1 MSDLKELLSRCISE
15 GITLNLEN
23 DQLAIS
29 SDNEISPS
37 TIELIRENKQ
47 GLLRYLEKSE
57 SKLDKV
63 YGKLTATGIEQAN
76 LSFSQKRMWFIEKM
90 NEQSAQYNITKAVKI
105 TGVFDVARAE
115 AVISEIIQRHQV
127 LRTVYRD
134 TDDGPIQVVQDAAHL
149 FSMPI
154 IDLQN
159 TPHSQQHAQI
169 SQLINQE
176 A

>member
-1 MSDLKELLSRCISE
+1 MSIYELFAALEQRRIKLLLTDDEQIKISAPKGAMDQPLLSAIKQHKSDIIDR
-15 GITLNLEN
+15 L
-23 DQLAIS
+23 LANKAS
-29 SDNEISPS
+29 S
-37 TIELIRENKQ
+37 ENKIAVT
-47 GLLRYLEKSE
+47 
-57 SKLDKV
+57 KL
-63 YGKLTATGIEQAN
+63 QQSQ
-76 LSFSQKRMWFIEKM
+76 LSYSQKRMWFAHRMEPA
-90 NEQSAQYNITKAVKI
+90 SAQYNMSHAVKI
-105 TGVFDVARAE
+105 SGAFDVARAE